1 MFFDEDEYDDDNGPL
16 EGVIEDAF
24 NAIVSPIVSDGKSVV
39 RDAVESGK
47 NVVTDRGATLADQ
60 LIQSTEFR
68 RVLTLVKQQAQ
79 DAVVEETKKNA
90 LALGGLAVAAG
101 VAGGTLFKGRA
112 GIAFAAA
119 LGFWGVWTIANAGT
133 SPAQVKK

>member
-1 MFFDEDEYDDDNGPL
+1 MFFDEDEFDDDDAI
-16 EGVIEDAF
+16 EGVVEDAF
-24 NAIVSPIVSDGKSVV
+24 NAIVSPIVSDSKTVV
-39 RDAVESGK
+39 RDAVDAGK

-68 RVLTLVKQQAQ
+68 RVLALVKQEAQ

-90 LALGGLAVAAG
+90 LALGSLAVAAG

-112 GIAFAAA
+112 GIAVAAA
-119 LGFWGVWTIANAGT
+119 LGFWGVWTIANAGAP
-133 SPAQVKK
+133 PAQGKK